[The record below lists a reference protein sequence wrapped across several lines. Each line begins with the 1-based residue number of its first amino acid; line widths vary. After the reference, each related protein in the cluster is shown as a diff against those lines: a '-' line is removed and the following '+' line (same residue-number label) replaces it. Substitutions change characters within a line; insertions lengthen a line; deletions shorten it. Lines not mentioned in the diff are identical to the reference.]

1 MEPQSSALIT
11 GASSGLGA
19 VFAKKLAERRY
30 NLLLVARREK
40 RLTALAA
47 ELEQDYP
54 ITAEILVADLTV
66 PEELASVEKR
76 VAQLEKLS
84 LLVNNAGFGTTGKF
98 TRIDLSKQADMIR
111 LHIVASVRL
120 SRAALPGMITYECGA
135 IINVSSMA
143 GFIPMPGNV
152 TYCATKAYLN
162 SFSQS
167 LQLELAG
174 TGVQV
179 QALCPGFTYTEFHD
193 TPEFKGY
200 DRSRIPK
207 LMWMSAEEV
216 AESSLRALKQ
226 GKVIHIPG
234 WQNRILA
241 GLIYLAPIG
250 LQQWVFSRQNRAV
263 SKLIP

>member
-11 GASSGLGA
+11 GASSGIGA

-30 NLLLVARREK
+30 NLVLVARREK
-40 RLTALAA
+40 RLAALAA

-66 PEELASVEKR
+66 PEELASVEKQ

-98 TRIDLSKQADMIR
+98 ATIDVGKQVDMIYV
-111 LHIVASVRL
+111 HVVASVRL
-120 SRAALPGMITYECGA
+120 SRAALPGMIARAQGA

-143 GFIPMPGNV
+143 GFIPMPDNV

-193 TPEFKGY
+193 TPEYKGY

-207 LMWMSAEEV
+207 LLWMSAEEV
-216 AESSLRALKQ
+216 VESSLRALNQ

-234 WQNRILA
+234 WQNRFLA
-241 GLIYLAPIG
+241 ALIHLTPIG
-250 LQQWVFSRQNRAV
+250 LQQWVFSRQIRTGHN
-263 SKLIP
+263 

>member
-11 GASSGLGA
+11 GASSGIGA

-40 RLTALAA
+40 RLAALAA

-66 PEELASVEKR
+66 PEELASVEKQ
-76 VAQLEKLS
+76 VAQLEKLL

-98 TRIDLSKQADMIR
+98 ATIDVGKQVDMIYVH
-111 LHIVASVRL
+111 LVASVRL
-120 SRAALPGMITYECGA
+120 SRAALPGMIARAQGA
-135 IINVSSMA
+135 IINVSSLA
-143 GFIPMPGNV
+143 GFIPMPDNV

-167 LQLELAG
+167 LQIELAG

-193 TPEFKGY
+193 TPEYKGY

-207 LMWMSAEEV
+207 LLWMSAEEV
-216 AESSLRALKQ
+216 VESSLRALKH

-234 WQNRILA
+234 WQNRFLA
-241 GLIYLAPIG
+241 ALIQLAPIG
-250 LQQWVFSRQNRAV
+250 LQQWVFSQQIRAGH
-263 SKLIP
+263 S